1 MGLFLE
7 NILLAL
13 FKSFRLNQL
22 AVHGRRWFGFLVGGD
37 LSFRVEC
44 SNQQG
49 PDLVLTISALDA
61 NDNVVKEQTFENIPI
76 TRNQITRYNGNFFSG
91 GGGNAPASGS
101 AFRMTANPD
110 WDKEQ
115 GYEF

>member
-1 MGLFLE
+1 MTGSLRPASGQNETEDGGGKSGGELSRKECIFSSQPMKNVMGLFLE

-44 SNQQG
+44 SKC
-49 PDLVLTISALDA
+49 S
-61 NDNVVKEQTFENIPI
+61 KC
-76 TRNQITRYNGNFFSG
+76 QINNS
-91 GGGNAPASGS
+91 
-101 AFRMTANPD
+101 
-110 WDKEQ
+110 KV
-115 GYEF
+115 